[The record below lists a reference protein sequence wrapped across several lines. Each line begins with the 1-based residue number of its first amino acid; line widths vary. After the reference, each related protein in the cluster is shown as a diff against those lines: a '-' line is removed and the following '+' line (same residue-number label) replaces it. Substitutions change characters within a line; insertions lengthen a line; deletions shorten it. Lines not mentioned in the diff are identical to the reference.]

1 MHPFHSFALVQVN
14 VLRAN
19 NDALVLTVGATM
31 PRDLPIPGRDL
42 KGIHFAMEF
51 LTKNQKC
58 EPVSLPT
65 AASMILSLMSHHNA
79 QAAFDDA

>member
-1 MHPFHSFALVQVN
+1 ME

-19 NDALVLTVGATM
+19 NDALVLTIGSTM

-58 EPVSLPT
+58 
-65 AASMILSLMSHHNA
+65 A
-79 QAAFDDA
+79 QPPCRFKPPHL